1 MNYKKVMQC
10 PYIDIKRKMQIF
22 LFFQVFLASMKKFVC
37 LDVLKPVLLLMP
49 TKSENIMTNE
59 KIVSFIRITAGII

>member
-1 MNYKKVMQC
+1 
-10 PYIDIKRKMQIF
+10 
-22 LFFQVFLASMKKFVC
+22 MKKFVC